1 MKKLFAVALSAVIAI
16 GLVSCGDK
24 KTKTTFDYVKDKGE
38 VIWDTDWL
46 TVTFEDYDA
55 TNPLAPVVKLK
66 AENKSDKHTSL
77 FADDLYVNDRFMT
90 VLAAK
95 PIEAGETAE
104 LELSVLDGAAENAG
118 IDEIG
123 QVSFCLISSD
133 PESIDLDNLYR
144 YSDEIIINTDKTDWK
159 ENQKSPD
166 GELLYDKNGLQIS
179 ALLDDKNFMSGYTL
193 PIYIKNDFEDS
204 IITLNK
210 MRIDGKE
217 TDISD
222 VNVVSVKKGKDA
234 VKFMVIYP
242 AYDGISE
249 YSKTEVQFTFAL
261 DRTGDV
267 LITDYITIQGLTE
280 KEN

>member
-1 MKKLFAVALSAVIAI
+1 MKKLSAVILSAVLAI
-16 GLVSCGDK
+16 GLVSCDDK
-24 KTKTTFDYVKDKGE
+24 KVKTTFDYVRDKGE
-38 VIWDTDWL
+38 VVWDTGYL

-55 TNPLAPVVKLK
+55 TNPLAPIVNLK
-66 AENKSDKHTSL
+66 AENKSDKHISL
-77 FADDLYVNDRFMT
+77 YTNDFYVNDRFMT
-90 VLAAK
+90 VLAVEG
-95 PIEAGETAE
+95 IEAGETAE
-104 LELSVLDGAAENAG
+104 LELSLPDGAAENAG

-123 QVSFCLISSD
+123 QVSFCLMSSD
-133 PESIDLDNLYR
+133 PESLDLNNLYR
-144 YSDEIIINTDKTDWK
+144 YSDEIIIKTDKTDWK

-179 ALLDDKNFMSGYTL
+179 ALLDDKNFMGGYTL
-193 PIYIKNDFEDS
+193 PVYIKNDREDADICLS
-204 IITLNK
+204 K

-242 AYDGISE
+242 AYEGISE
-249 YSKTEVQFTFAL
+249 YSKTEVQFTFTL
-261 DRTGDV
+261 YRTGDT

-280 KEN
+280 KED

>member
-1 MKKLFAVALSAVIAI
+1 MKKLFAAVLSAVLAM
-16 GLVSCGDK
+16 GLFSCGDK
-24 KTKTTFDYVKDKGE
+24 KTKTTFDYVKDKGG
-38 VIWDTDWL
+38 VIWDTGYL

-55 TNPLAPVVKLK
+55 SNPLAPVVKLK

-77 FADDLYVNDRFMT
+77 YTNDFYVNDRFMT
-90 VLAAK
+90 VLAVK
-95 PIEAGETAE
+95 GIEAGETAE

-123 QVSFCLISSD
+123 QISFCLVSSD
-133 PESIDLDNLYR
+133 PEPLDLNNLYR
-144 YSDEIIINTDKTDWK
+144 YSDEIIIKTDKTDWK

-166 GELLYDKNGLQIS
+166 GELLYNKNGLQIS
-179 ALLDDKNFMSGYTL
+179 ALLDDKNFMNGYTL
-193 PIYIKNDFEDS
+193 PVYIKNDFEDS
-204 IITLNK
+204 VITLCK

-222 VNVVSVKKGKDA
+222 VNVVSVKKGRDA

-242 AYDGISE
+242 AYEGISE
-249 YSKTEVQFTFAL
+249 YSKTEVQFTIAP
-261 DRTGDV
+261 DRTGDI